1 MDTATSC
8 ARLAPRCVASSSSST
23 SVSRRGRVFD
33 FEFVG
38 RAHRDGTR
46 ARDASFE
53 TDTHLG
59 EHIDRCRD
67 VIERAVERG
76 DFHAREETRDR
87 LASRRAAERFSVQF
101 E

>member
-1 MDTATSC
+1 M
-8 ARLAPRCVASSSSST
+8 L
-23 SVSRRGRVFD
+23 D

-53 TDTHLG
+53 MDTHLC
-59 EHIDRCRD
+59 EDIDGRRD

-87 LASRRAAERFSVQF
+87 LASRRAAERGSTSSGVLAASRDGSAKRRRK
-101 E
+101 EE